1 VLVKSESFLD
11 RLLVVTAE
19 PDPKAPA
26 GADSMSSD
34 DGSIMGALRS
44 IGSSRP
50 LLPLTLMLAIASP
63 LFGSFETFST
73 DVLVEVW
80 GYTPTDAGLLSS
92 VAQSK
97 LARKPSDLICTIYV
111 SCDKRSPT
119 DGLRMCR
126 L

>member
-1 VLVKSESFLD
+1 MKSESFLD
-11 RLLVVTAE
+11 RLLVVAAE

-26 GADSMSSD
+26 GADGSMSSD

-97 LARKPSDLICTIYV
+97 RARKPSDLICTTYV